1 VSWRGA
7 PLCFCPPWNSFAD
20 AFAVTCVVT
29 DTAFG
34 LESIVCKEA
43 AFETVYTSAG
53 LVLRSIQEWLFDA
66 AISSLPE
73 VRDLALQALQ
83 KLLLASGSLCGLL
96 QLATCLVLNGR
107 VSSPEMTTGTDK
119 QTWERLDLL
128 SEDGQSSAQSFVAE
142 LSASVQRIVVG
153 NNSKVDQKSLLD
165 KPGVERLF
173 LLQEEINGAEGNPS
187 DKVRKHTQSVQGDI
201 MLRKVDALQHTSD
214 VGSSASLVTLLVAPR
229 LCKLHQAQI
238 AGILLAH
245 LRNCFVIVR

>member
-1 VSWRGA
+1 
-7 PLCFCPPWNSFAD
+7 
-20 AFAVTCVVT
+20 VTCVVT

-165 KPGVERLF
+165 KPGVE
-173 LLQEEINGAEGNPS
+173 I
-187 DKVRKHTQSVQGDI
+187 
-201 MLRKVDALQHTSD
+201 
-214 VGSSASLVTLLVAPR
+214 
-229 LCKLHQAQI
+229 HQT
-238 AGILLAH
+238 
-245 LRNCFVIVR
+245 R